1 MPQRRRLY
9 LLRHAKSSWDDPEQR
24 DFDRPLAKRGRQA
37 ASAVGRAMKRRG
49 LQPDLVLC
57 STAARAAETWRRVAA
72 ELPAEPPVRW
82 LRSLY
87 LAAPSRQLERLRA
100 VEDSVETLLLVGHNP
115 GIENLAVQLAGHGSD
130 ERALERLSAKYP
142 TAALAGFELEG
153 PWSELAPGGARLVEF
168 TTPKDLR

>member
-9 LLRHAKSSWDDPEQR
+9 LLRHAKSSWDAPEQR
-24 DFDRPLAKRGRQA
+24 DFDRPLAARGRRA
-37 ASAVGRAMKRRG
+37 ADALGKAMKRRG

-57 STAARAAETWRRVAA
+57 SSAARAAETWRRIAA
-72 ELPAEPPVRW
+72 ALPAPPPVRW

-100 VEDSVETLLLVGHNP
+100 VEASVETLLLVGHNP
-115 GIENLAVQLAGHGSD
+115 GIENLAAQLAGPGSD
-130 ERALERLSAKYP
+130 RGALERLSTKYP
-142 TAALAGFELEG
+142 TGALAGFELDA

-168 TTPKDLR
+168 TTPKDLE